1 METTRRQITSVHD
14 WLLWRREFLC
24 ASEVAAAVG
33 FDPYVSALGVYA
45 QKSGMVSV
53 AESGP
58 MRRGRHF
65 EPAALAYFAEE
76 HPEFWIS
83 RPNTF
88 IMAPA
93 ERLAC
98 TPDAVLEPKDGP
110 RGELVNAQIK
120 TISKPVFDKWN
131 GVPPVGYTL
140 QVACENMLMDAAR
153 GILVVLVVSNFDAE
167 LHTFDIP
174 RHDGAERNIIEAAR
188 EFWANMEAGKF
199 PPPDYRRDADVLAA
213 MNPAAEPGTTVDLS
227 NDNRLAEILPIRA
240 KLKADVKI
248 SLEELEAIDAE
259 IKEKIGSAETAT
271 FPGWRV
277 TYKNQRRKA
286 YTVAESTR
294 RVLNINEVE

>member
-1 METTRRQITSVHD
+1 METTRRQITSIHD
-14 WLLWRREFLC
+14 WLLWRRDFLC
-24 ASEVAAAVG
+24 ASEVAACVG
-33 FDPYVSALGVYA
+33 FDPYTSPLGIYSAKA
-45 QKSGMVSV
+45 GMVSV
-53 AESGP
+53 TENGA

-65 EPAALAYFAEE
+65 ESAAIAYFAEE
-76 HPEFWIS
+76 HPEYWIS

-110 RGELVNAQIK
+110 RGTIVNMQIK
-120 TISKPVFDKWN
+120 TVSKPVFDKWG
-131 GVPPVGYTL
+131 GVAPVGYTL
-140 QVACENMLMDAAR
+140 QVACENMLMDAER
-153 GILVVLVVSNFDAE
+153 GILAVLVVSNFDAE
-167 LHTFDIP
+167 LHTFDVP
-174 RHDGAERNIIEAAR
+174 RHEAAERNIIEVAR
-188 EFWANMEAGKF
+188 EFWENMEAGRF

-240 KLKADVKI
+240 KGEVKGA
-248 SLEELEAIDAE
+248 LEELEALDAE

-271 FPGWRV
+271 LPGWRV
-277 TYKNQRRKA
+277 TYKNQHRKA